1 MPESRFTTDVL
12 DDIFTY
18 HAPRPDQL
26 PKYDALRKAARD
38 FAGVLIENTPS
49 SPDQTVAIRKLRE
62 LVMSANQSIALDGK
76 Y

>member
-1 MPESRFTTDVL
+1 MSESKFTQEVL

-18 HAPRPDQL
+18 HAPRPDQI
-26 PKYDALRKAARD
+26 PKYNAIREAARI
-38 FAGVLIENTPS
+38 FAQVLVENTPS
-49 SPDQTVAIRKLRE
+49 SADQTVAIRKLRE

>member
-1 MPESRFTTDVL
+1 MTESRFTKEVL
-12 DDIFTY
+12 DEIFTY

-26 PKYDALRKAARD
+26 PKYAAVRDAARV
-38 FAGVLIENTPS
+38 FAGVLIENTPAS
-49 SPDQTVAIRKLRE
+49 ADQTVAIRKLRE